1 LISQRTKY
9 AIKALIHLAKQE
21 KGVLFTTSSISGNAN
36 IPKKFLEQIL
46 LDLKRASMVSSVQ
59 GAKGGYYLSKDP
71 RKINLA
77 DIYRLFDGAVALLP
91 CASEKFYEHCK
102 DCPDEESCSLK
113 WGLMKVREKTF
124 NALKDISIYKL
135 ANHK

>member
-1 LISQRTKY
+1 MISQRTKY
-9 AIKALIHLAKQE
+9 AIKALIHLARQE
-21 KGVLFTTSSISGNAN
+21 KGALNKTSSISHHEN

-46 LDLKRASMVSSVQ
+46 LDLKRASIVSSVQ

-102 DCPDEESCSLK
+102 DCPDEDNCSLK
-113 WGLMKVREKTF
+113 WGLLKVREKTY
-124 NALKDISIYKL
+124 NALKEISIHKL
-135 ANHK
+135 ANRK